1 MAVIKESSGK
11 EIRREV
17 FALALP
23 AIASNITVP
32 LLGLCDTAITGHLGD
47 ALYLAAI
54 AAGGMMLNVIY
65 WLCGFLRMGVT
76 GLTAEAFGA
85 GRRDVAGLVLSRA
98 LLLSLVIGMA
108 VLLLNRVLA
117 ALLLSV
123 INPGEDV
130 IELAAGYFEI
140 CIWGA
145 PALLATLSINGWFI
159 GMQNTTLPMVV
170 SIGVNVINIVCSL
183 LAVYVFRAGFDGV
196 AAGTLIANLA
206 GVLLGAFLLRR
217 FMRCHGIRL
226 DFRGVCRNDGLR
238 KFFNV
243 SGDLFLRS
251 ACLMVVSLG
260 MTSFGARLGDTTLAV
275 NTVAMQYFL
284 FFSYFVDGFAF
295 SGEALCGRFSGASD
309 KGSLWRS
316 VREIIMIALSVSLS
330 FTVIY
335 AVGGDAIAGMLTDV
349 QEVREGID
357 SLGLFLTALPLVS
370 VAAFIFD
377 GFYIGMTATR
387 RMLLTTLAAMTVFY
401 AIVMLTHETEAVSG
415 NRVLWTAFLSYLF
428 VRGAGLALQMRKM
441 VEDRMKN

>member
-1 MAVIKESSGK
+1 MAVIKETSAK
-11 EIRREV
+11 DIRGEV

-32 LLGLCDTAITGHLGD
+32 LLGLCDTAITGHLGSS
-47 ALYLAAI
+47 LYLAAI

-85 GRRDVAGLVLSRA
+85 RRSDSAGLVLTRA
-98 LLLSLVIGMA
+98 LLLSLIIGIA

-117 ALLLSV
+117 ALILSV
-123 INPGEDV
+123 ISPGEDIV
-130 IELAAGYFEI
+130 ELAAGYFRI

-159 GMQNTTLPMVV
+159 GMQNTTLPMIV

-183 LAVYVFRAGFDGV
+183 LAVYVFRAGFEGI
-196 AAGTLIANLA
+196 AAGTLIANWAGMILA
-206 GVLLGAFLLRR
+206 AILLRR
-217 FMRCHGIRL
+217 FMRRHEIRL
-226 DFRGVCRNDGLR
+226 DFRGIFRAGGLR

-309 KGSLWRS
+309 PRSLWTS
-316 VREIIMIALSVSLS
+316 VREIIMIALAVSLV
-330 FTVIY
+330 FTAVY
-335 AVGGDAIAGMLTDV
+335 AAGGDAVAGLLTDV
-349 QEVREGID
+349 EEVREGIH

-370 VAAFIFD
+370 VGAFIFD

-387 RMLLTTLAAMTVFY
+387 RMLFTTLAAMAVFY
-401 AIVMLTHETEAVSG
+401 AIVLLTHEQDAAAG
-415 NRVLWTAFLSYLF
+415 NRVLWIAFLSYLF
-428 VRGAGLALQMRKM
+428 VRGAGLALQMRRM
-441 VEDRMKN
+441 VGSRMKN